1 HNSSFNSQGYIYH
14 PIWLR
19 IRTQPL
25 KVGPVQPRRP
35 EGQFRNLENFIFLF
49 VILGF
54 MSSSVKP
61 PSSAKPPSSVKPPQR
76 RLCEAFVYFLTR
88 WIR

>member
-1 HNSSFNSQGYIYH
+1 
-14 PIWLR
+14 
-19 IRTQPL
+19 RTQPL

-76 RLCEAFVYFLTR
+76 RVSSNIIINNSSGVCEEIGGDVLGD
-88 WIR
+88 